1 MHLYQGFG
9 FGFEFGFGGY
19 GGGISSTVLCR
30 FNCNICHCGLCIYQF
45 QNSQQMAT
53 AMISFPEPEPRP
65 EPRGKWNIFLFLL
78 YSPAKTVTTLAAD
91 ACRVRFRSVRI
102 FEKGVGVAG
111 DQGIRVWK
119 KGQDSIRTNLS
130 LFPPRL
136 LLSFSA
142 GSTLM
147 VVRKH

>member
-9 FGFEFGFGGY
+9 FGFGFGGY

-53 AMISFPEPEPRP
+53 AMIPFPEPEPRP

-111 DQGIRVWK
+111 IRGSGSERRV
-119 KGQDSIRTNLS
+119 RTRYAPTFPF
-130 LFPPRL
+130 FPPRL